1 MHHGWERAI
10 GRGQIMFLE
19 LVPNPIAHN
28 CNKTCSNQTMHE
40 IQDETLHGVLFIL
53 QVVLYSIFV
62 TSSEFQRDDTA
73 GMTSLL

>member
-1 MHHGWERAI
+1 
-10 GRGQIMFLE
+10 
-19 LVPNPIAHN
+19 
-28 CNKTCSNQTMHE
+28 MHE
-40 IQDETLHGVLFIL
+40 IQDEMLHGVLFIL

>member
-1 MHHGWERAI
+1 
-10 GRGQIMFLE
+10 
-19 LVPNPIAHN
+19 
-28 CNKTCSNQTMHE
+28 MHE

-62 TSSEFQRDDTA
+62 TSEFQRDDTA